1 VELGRWV
8 VRAGSA
14 AAMVAV
20 VAALAGAGPGR
31 LAVVRPV
38 SARAAA
44 VPRAGLSGYYSK
56 VKWAACSHGIAR
68 PFQCASEPVPLNYA
82 DPGGRRIKIALI
94 RLPAADP
101 KKRIGSLFVNFGGPG
116 GPGVTDL
123 ASRAYTVFSSAVRAR
138 FDLVSWD
145 PRGIQ
150 YSDPLNCFASATA
163 SQGYF
168 NSDPVFPYPQTQE
181 PAFFTLNA
189 QLGKDCEQRAP
200 VLLRHISTTD
210 TARDLALL
218 RRDVGDKKL
227 TYLGFSYGTVIGATY
242 ANLFPG
248 NVRAMVLDGSLD
260 FKGNVTGDQPGDSS
274 RYPIDVRQGVDKG
287 GQDIFGRF
295 LTLCAIAKS
304 KCAFS
309 VGGNLPAKWAT
320 LLSRAQAGQLS
331 YQNLMIYAYY
341 DMEKPIAD
349 WPGLASYLQGLYTAT
364 SAGQVL
370 SARRE
375 AGLARAA
382 STAVSQSLTGPPAA
396 KGPALAA
403 GRPGQAG
410 TAATAAY
417 AGNTEEAYY
426 AIQCA
431 DSLVPTQASVYHN
444 LASSEDAAVP
454 GFGRLIVY
462 DTMPC
467 ATWPAMHTDAYN
479 GPWNRS
485 RTTILVINAL
495 HDPFTPIAGARAGA
509 RELVNARLLTVNG
522 DGHTSMYVEPSTCRD
537 HAELAYL
544 VSGKLPA
551 RGAVCPVNALP
562 FGLTP

>member
-1 VELGRWV
+1 MMAGLIG
-8 VRAGSA
+8 AGSGSLA
-14 AAMVAV
+14 EVHPAGAR
-20 VAALAGAGPGR
+20 VAAPAG
-31 LAVVRPV
+31 
-38 SARAAA
+38 
-44 VPRAGLSGYYSK
+44 GLSGYDVK
-56 VKWAACSHGIAR
+56 VKWKACAHGIAK
-68 PFQCASEPVPLNYA
+68 PFQCASEPVPLNYQ
-82 DPGGRRIKIALI
+82 DPGGRRIRIALI

-116 GPGVTDL
+116 GPGITDL
-123 ASRAYTVFSSAVRAR
+123 ASRAYTVFSAAVRAR

-150 YSDPLNCFASATA
+150 YSDPLNCFASDTA
-163 SQGYF
+163 SEDYF
-168 NSDPVFPYPQTQE
+168 NSDSVFPYPQSQE

-189 QLGKDCEQRAP
+189 QLGKDCAKRAP

-218 RRDVGDKKL
+218 RRDVGDTKL

-260 FKGNVTGDQPGDSS
+260 FKGNVTGDHAGDSS
-274 RYPIDVRQGVDKG
+274 KYPIDVRQGVAQA

-295 LTLCAIAKS
+295 LTLCAQAKS

-309 VGGNLPAKWAT
+309 AGGNLPAKWAS

-331 YQNLMIYAYY
+331 YQDLMIDAYY

-349 WPGLASYLQGLYTAT
+349 WPGLASYLQGLYTET
-364 SAGQVL
+364 SAGQAL
-370 SARRE
+370 NARQE

-382 STAVSQSLTGPPAA
+382 RAAVSQSLIGPLAANEVAPAA
-396 KGPALAA
+396 RNA
-403 GRPGQAG
+403 GRAS

-417 AGNTEEAYY
+417 SDNTEEAYY

-431 DSLVPTQASVYHN
+431 DSLVPAKTSVYHS
-444 LASSEDAAVP
+444 LANSEDAAVP

-495 HDPFTPIAGARAGA
+495 HDPFTPIAGARAGV
-509 RELVNARLLTVNG
+509 RELVRARLLTVNG

-537 HAELAYL
+537 KAELAYL
-544 VSGKLPA
+544 TSGKLPA
-551 RGAVCPVNALP
+551 KGAACPVNALP

>member
-1 VELGRWV
+1 
-8 VRAGSA
+8 
-14 AAMVAV
+14 
-20 VAALAGAGPGR
+20 
-31 LAVVRPV
+31 
-38 SARAAA
+38 
-44 VPRAGLSGYYSK
+44 
-56 VKWAACSHGIAR
+56 
-68 PFQCASEPVPLNYA
+68 
-82 DPGGRRIKIALI
+82 
-94 RLPAADP
+94 
-101 KKRIGSLFVNFGGPG
+101 
-116 GPGVTDL
+116 
-123 ASRAYTVFSSAVRAR
+123 VFSSAVRAR

-200 VLLRHISTTD
+200 VLVRHISTTD
-210 TARDLALL
+210 TARDLDLL

-227 TYLGFSYGTVIGATY
+227 GYLGFSYGTVLGATY

-260 FKGNVTGDQPGDSS
+260 FQGNVTGDHPGDSS

-309 VGGNLPAKWAT
+309 AGGNLPAKWAA

-375 AGLARAA
+375 AGLA
-382 STAVSQSLTGPPAA
+382 
-396 KGPALAA
+396 
-403 GRPGQAG
+403 
-410 TAATAAY
+410 
-417 AGNTEEAYY
+417 
-426 AIQCA
+426 
-431 DSLVPTQASVYHN
+431 SVYHN
-444 LASSEDAAVP
+444 LASSEDAKVP

-509 RELVNARLLTVNG
+509 RELVKARLLTVNG

-537 HAELAYL
+537 HAELTYL